1 MTSLYEMDE
10 QLKSID
16 WVLSENEDAETAEI
30 LEAAKVELE
39 KDIESKMESI
49 LRYKADCDEKIVAIK
64 AEIDRLNKKIK
75 SLSKKSDF
83 LKGLCYSHLVST
95 GKQKADYGTW
105 TLSIAKTPAKV
116 VLTDDADALLPDC
129 YCTIIRT
136 PNKTAIKEAM
146 TDGELYV
153 QIGDK
158 KIILAK
164 LEQGDT
170 IRIK

>member
-16 WVLSENEDAETAEI
+16 WVLSENEDSETAEI

-49 LRYKADCDEKIVAIK
+49 LRYRADCDGKIVAIK
-64 AEIDRLNKKIK
+64 AEIDRLNKKVK

-83 LKGLCYSHLVST
+83 LKDLCYSHMIAT

-105 TLSIAKTPAKV
+105 TLSIVKKPASVK
-116 VLTDDADALLPDC
+116 LTDDADTFLPDC
-129 YCTIIRT
+129 YCTISRT

-146 TDGELYV
+146 TDGELFV
-153 QIGDK
+153 KVGDK
-158 KIILAK
+158 KIVLAT

>member
-16 WVLSENEDAETAEI
+16 CVLSENEDAETAEI
-30 LEAAKVELE
+30 LEAAKAELE

-49 LRYKADCDEKIVAIK
+49 LRYRADCDGKIVAIK

-75 SLSKKSDF
+75 SLSKKNDF
-83 LKGLCYSHLVST
+83 LKNLCYSHLIST

-105 TLSIAKTPAKV
+105 TLSIVKKPASVK
-116 VLTDDADALLPDC
+116 LTDDANALLPDC
-129 YCTIIRT
+129 YCTISRT

-153 QIGDK
+153 QVGDK
-158 KIILAK
+158 KIILAT

>member
-39 KDIESKMESI
+39 KNIESKMESI
-49 LRYKADCDEKIVAIK
+49 LKYKADCDAKVVAIK
-64 AEIDRLNKKIK
+64 SEIERLTKKIK
-75 SLSKKSDF
+75 SLNNKSDF
-83 LKGLCYSHLVST
+83 LKSLCYSHMITT

-105 TLSIAKTPAKV
+105 TLSIVKKPASVK
-116 VLTDDADALLPDC
+116 LTDDADTFLPDC
-129 YCTIIRT
+129 YCTISRT

-146 TDGELYV
+146 TDGELFV
-153 QIGDK
+153 QVGDK
-158 KIILAK
+158 KIVLAT